1 LNKDTVIWFEFKLTV
16 QNYDYF
22 GKSKNKEAAPDPQTW
37 VNAPVSDRESCMPKQ
52 RLDQLLVQCGL
63 AESREQ
69 AQRLIRAGKVRV
81 DGQPAGKPGHQYPD
95 DADIAVKEPEK
106 YVSRGGLKIE
116 GGWNEFQFELSGKV
130 CLDIGSSTGGFTDF
144 MLQHGAAR
152 VYAVDCGTNQLH
164 YRLREDPRVVVME
177 NTNARYL
184 TPADIPEKADFCSI
198 DTSFIS
204 LTNILPPL
212 KLLIKPGGHIV
223 SLIKPQFE
231 AGKDQVGKGGVVRDP
246 AVHREVINK
255 IERFGTEKLG
265 FRWLGLCESP
275 IKGPAGNVE
284 FLAYWQV

>member
-1 LNKDTVIWFEFKLTV
+1 
-16 QNYDYF
+16 
-22 GKSKNKEAAPDPQTW
+22 
-37 VNAPVSDRESCMPKQ
+37 MPKV
-52 RLDQLLVQCGL
+52 RLDQLLVQSGQ
-63 AESREQ
+63 ADSREQ

-81 DGQPAGKPGHQYPD
+81 DGQPATKPGHQFRD
-95 DADIAVKEPEK
+95 DVELFVKEPEK

-116 GGWNEFQFELSGKV
+116 GAWKEFQFTLNGCI

-144 MLQHGAAR
+144 MLQHGAEK

-164 YRLREDPRVVVME
+164 YKLRQDERVVVME

-184 TPADIPEKADFCSI
+184 TTEDIPDPGDFCSI

-212 KLLIKPGGHIV
+212 KNLIKPGGHIV

-231 AGKDQVGKGGVVRDP
+231 AGRDQVGKGGVVRDP
-246 AVHREVINK
+246 AVHQEVIEK
-255 IERFGTEKLG
+255 IQRFGTEELG
-265 FRWLGLCESP
+265 FKWIGLCTSP

-284 FLAYWQV
+284 FLAYWEV

>member
-1 LNKDTVIWFEFKLTV
+1 MAKI
-16 QNYDYF
+16 
-22 GKSKNKEAAPDPQTW
+22 
-37 VNAPVSDRESCMPKQ
+37 
-52 RLDQLLVQCGL
+52 RLDQLLVQRKM

-69 AQRLIRAGKVRV
+69 AQRLIRAGMVRV
-81 DGQPAGKPGHQYPD
+81 NDQPANKPGHQYAD
-95 DADIAVKEPEK
+95 DADLFVKEKEK

-116 GGWNEFQFELSGKV
+116 GAHKQFGFDLEGAI

-144 MLQHGAAR
+144 MLQHGAAK

-164 YRLREDPRVVVME
+164 YRLRQDPRVVVME

-184 TPADIPEKADFCSI
+184 TEEDIPEKADFCSI

-212 KLLIKPGGHIV
+212 KNLMKPGGHIV

-246 AVHREVINK
+246 AIHQEVIEK
-255 IERFGTEKLG
+255 VKRFGTEELG
-265 FRWLGLCESP
+265 FQWQGLCTSP
-275 IKGPAGNVE
+275 ITGPAGNIE
-284 FLAYWQV
+284 FLAYWQI

>member
-1 LNKDTVIWFEFKLTV
+1 
-16 QNYDYF
+16 
-22 GKSKNKEAAPDPQTW
+22 
-37 VNAPVSDRESCMPKQ
+37 MPKQ
-52 RLDQLLVQCGL
+52 RLDQLLVQKGL

-81 DGQPAGKPGHQYPD
+81 DDQPAGKPGHQYRD
-95 DADIAVKEPEK
+95 DATFFVKEPEK

-116 GGWNEFQFELSGKV
+116 GAWKQFQFDLHGAV

-144 MLQHGAAR
+144 MLQHGAAK

-164 YRLREDPRVVVME
+164 YKLREDPRVVVME

-184 TPADIPEKADFCSI
+184 TGEDIPEQADFCSI

-204 LTNILPPL
+204 LTRILPPL
-212 KLLIKPGGHIV
+212 QNLMKPGGHIV

-246 AVHREVINK
+246 AVHQEVIDK
-255 IERFGTEKLG
+255 IRRFGTEELG
-265 FRWLGLCESP
+265 FQWLALCDSP
-275 IKGPAGNVE
+275 IRGPAGNIE